1 MRYYID
7 FVEIPGGFET
17 QITGLVRNTVNRGAI
32 GSSTR
37 LE

>member
-1 MRYYID
+1 MLHYID
-7 FVEIPGGFET
+7 FVKIPGGVEP
-17 QITGLVRNTVNRGAI
+17 QITGLVRNTVNRGAV

>member
-1 MRYYID
+1 MLHYID
-7 FVEIPGGFET
+7 FVKNPGGFEP
-17 QITGLVRNTVNRGAI
+17 QITSLVRNTVNRGAI